1 MANLNKSEIIS
12 VLNIFRILTTLEE
25 YIIAIG
31 GAVEGIA
38 LDIDA
43 PRPAAIIGGMGLNP
57 APIAR
62 EAAIGHAITA
72 EAVLDAA

>member
-1 MANLNKSEIIS
+1 MFKM
-12 VLNIFRILTTLEE
+12 LTALEE

-31 GAVEGIA
+31 GVVEGIA

-43 PRPAAIIGGMGLNP
+43 PRPAAIIGGIGLNS

-62 EAAIGHAITA
+62 DAAIGHAITA
-72 EAVLDAA
+72 EAVFDAA